1 MRKLYVPLV
10 VGAAIL
16 GGAIAGANF
25 AGAAS
30 GNHSSYAEDRAEI
43 QNLQARYMFA
53 MDFRDA
59 DTYAGTFAPNGVLD
73 FAGGV
78 ETGRAQIAGMING
91 MKKRAAEAAAKDTSG
106 LRPARMRHNITNM
119 VLKVDGDHAVGRA
132 YWVAFNDN
140 NPGRKAEIAG
150 YGHYEDEMQKI
161 DGHWYFTKRKIYNE
175 QFAKRAAGDQNPA
188 W

>member
-10 VGAAIL
+10 VGGAIL
-16 GGAIAGANF
+16 GGALAGAGF
-25 AGAAS
+25 AGAAGS
-30 GNHSSYAEDRAEI
+30 KASYAEDRVEI

-59 DTYAGTFAPNGVLD
+59 DTYAGTFAPDGVLD
-73 FAGGV
+73 YAGGV
-78 ETGRAQIAGMING
+78 EHGRAEIAGMING

-119 VLKVDGDHAVGRA
+119 VLKIDGDRATGRA

-140 NPGRKAEIAG
+140 NPDRKAEIAG

-161 DGHWYFTKRKIYNE
+161 DGQWYFTKRKIYNE
-175 QFAKRAAGDQNPA
+175 QFAPRAAGDQNPA